1 MNAGQGIL
9 VLDMNNYSFLF
20 TATSTPSA
28 EDMARYTRPD
38 GSIDHA
44 GQAAFEAGWYQAQA
58 QSLTRTVKVLIDVLA
73 EKDRQIER
81 LNARPIGE

>member
-1 MNAGQGIL
+1 
-9 VLDMNNYSFLF
+9 MNNYSFLF
-20 TATSTPSA
+20 TATSAPSA
-28 EDMARYTRPD
+28 EDIAHYTRPD

-44 GQAAFEAGWYQAQA
+44 GQSAFEAGWYQAQA

-81 LNARPIGE
+81 LNTRPIG